1 MMSRTTRRNLVRL
14 LRSTLLVNASRAAR
28 IVERSY
34 PVVSGPIHEAV
45 LTIDRFEDDGS
56 GSYQIDVDGVGIGGG
71 VLRAGDL
78 DRWFGTPAGIAA
90 IAKRDAEDAAYEASI
105 HTANVVAL
113 RVSTRFAGTAELETD
128 DGRILPMIPVNDE
141 AGQDLVDLYDDLTP
155 GTAVRIRILPAHEI
169 IDDFARTLA
178 DDQPCIDFVVRAKAA

>member
-1 MMSRTTRRNLVRL
+1 MMSQTTRKNLVRL
-14 LRSTLLVNASRAAR
+14 LRSTLLVNASRAAT
-28 IVERSY
+28 IVDRSY

-45 LTIDRFEDDGS
+45 LTIDRFEEDGS
-56 GSYQIDVDGVGIGGG
+56 GSYQIDVDGVGIGSG

-78 DRWFGTPAGIAA
+78 DRWFATPDGLAA

-105 HTANVVAL
+105 HVANVVAL

-128 DGRILPMIPVNDE
+128 DGRVLPMIPVNDE
-141 AGQDLVDLYDDLTP
+141 DGQDLVDLFDDLVP
-155 GTAVRIRILPAHEI
+155 GTAVRIRVLPACEI

-178 DDQPCIDFVVRAKAA
+178 DDQPCVDFVTRALAA